1 MSITAHSSAAQ
12 VVRIMPPYQ
21 PGATGSRPVASLTT
35 NCSSCHLRELCLPCG
50 MTGTEV
56 ERLDEMMFGRRRIKA
71 GETLYAQGDPFY
83 FVYAVRRGTLKSSL
97 TLADG
102 REQVSGFHLAGEQ
115 LGLDGVALSKH
126 GTTAVA
132 LEDTEVCAIPYA
144 HLANVIMAGSTT
156 EHLISRL
163 MSREIV
169 REHSLMMLLG
179 SMNAEERL
187 ATFLLNLAGRLKA
200 RGYSASE
207 FHLRMTRAEIGSHL
221 GLKLETI
228 SRTFSAFQKQGLLEV
243 DKRHVRIVDI
253 EGLNR
258 ALGMRM
264 H

>member
-1 MSITAHSSAAQ
+1 MSINAYPEAAQ
-12 VVRIMPPYQ
+12 VVRIMPSHSSS
-21 PGATGSRPVASLTT
+21 ATGSVPVTSLKTA
-35 NCSSCHLRELCLPCG
+35 CSTCHLRELCLPCG
-50 MTGTEV
+50 MTGIEV
-56 ERLDEMMFGRRRIKA
+56 ERLDELRFGRRRIKT
-71 GETLYAQGDPFY
+71 GETLYRQGDPFK
-83 FVYAVRRGTLKSSL
+83 FIYAIRRGTLKSSL

-115 LGLDGVALSKH
+115 LGLDGVALGKH

-144 HLANVIMAGSTT
+144 HMANLIVTGSIT

-243 DKRHVRIVDI
+243 DKRHIRIIDVD
-253 EGLNR
+253 GLNH